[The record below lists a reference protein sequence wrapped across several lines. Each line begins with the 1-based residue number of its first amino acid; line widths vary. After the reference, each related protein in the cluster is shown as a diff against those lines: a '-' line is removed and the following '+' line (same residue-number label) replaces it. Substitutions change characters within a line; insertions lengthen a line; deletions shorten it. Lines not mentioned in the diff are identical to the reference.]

1 MIKKLFSILA
11 LLLTVSGAWADDITV
26 YFADALEW
34 DDVYVYYW
42 GSENKPDWP
51 GAAMNNDGINEN
63 EQMVYKATI
72 PGDVEGIIFTNGKD
86 GNDLNET
93 VDITTGIEDGACWY
107 ANGERDGIKY
117 IVVKNEDTYIVAG
130 SEAEI
135 FGTAWDG
142 SNEANQM
149 MVEGDDGIY
158 SKAYTVDK
166 AYDIVQLKVVK
177 NNGEW
182 IGDETGNNVIFR
194 LTCAGTFTVVF
205 DPEAGVASVTGD
217 IVEPIT
223 EFEYDTV
230 YAVGNGEGNWLNG
243 ANWDPAYVENEMTEI
258 ADDVWEIKFENVPEG
273 FERQVKFAIDG
284 AWTHNFGWPIQGELE
299 FEPGV
304 WYDAVYNGDNITFD
318 TEDGWNITIT
328 LDLSQFNFTTK
339 EGAKFRIDNVE
350 EIEGTDISAATVTGI
365 DDAYDWT
372 GSEIHPVPEVTLDG
386 NLLSSTDDYDVT
398 YSEGCTDVG
407 IYTVTITGKGNYSGT
422 KTVDFNINDVYFL
435 VGSMTEWQIDQAYK
449 LVKNEEAEGE
459 YYISDVELSANDE
472 FKVQSPGRKTQWG
485 GGTWYPDGMDNN
497 YVIQSNGTY
506 DIYFRPNG
514 DGGEDWF
521 GNTIY
526 VADVTP
532 TPEDTY
538 IVAGS
543 EQEIFG
549 TVWDGSNEANQMMVE
564 GDDGIYSKAYTV
576 DKAYDNVQLK
586 VVKNGDVWIGVNG
599 NNVEFKLTGAGTFTV
614 SFDPAQNVI
623 SVAGDIVSTVNE
635 LEFETVYAV
644 GNGDGN
650 WLNGANWDPAYVENE
665 MTEIEDGVW
674 EITFYD
680 VPKDFDR
687 QVKFALDGAWT
698 HNFGGVFE
706 EYEEF
711 NEWSDA
717 VYNGDNITFN
727 TDDDCD
733 IKIQLDLRDFDFD
746 TKTGAKFKISIDYDV
761 EYGDVALAPTGYG
774 TYYNSGYMVTLPA
787 GVVAYTVSG
796 VSGDQPTYVKIAD
809 GDIESNNTVPAGTAM
824 LLYSDSKPDEITLRL
839 TPSDDT
845 YYGSNLL
852 KGSDSETTTT
862 GGEKYYKLTYSN
874 NNDNF
879 GWYWGKNNG
888 AAFVSP
894 AHKAWLALPAGA
906 RAFIGLPGGEETG
919 IITVQS
925 QLVNDGAWYDLNGRR
940 LSMKPILKGVYVNN
954 GNKVVIR

>member
-1 MIKKLFSILA
+1 M
-11 LLLTVSGAWADDITV
+11 
-26 YFADALEW
+26 
-34 DDVYVYYW
+34 
-42 GSENKPDWP
+42 
-51 GAAMNNDGINEN
+51 
-63 EQMVYKATI
+63 
-72 PGDVEGIIFTNGKD
+72 
-86 GNDLNET
+86 
-93 VDITTGIEDGACWY
+93 
-107 ANGERDGIKY
+107 
-117 IVVKNEDTYIVAG
+117 IVVAMLFTSIGVSAQEDEDTYIVAG

-135 FGTAWDG
+135 FGTGWDG
-142 SNEANQM
+142 NNTANQM
-149 MVEGDDGIY
+149 VKGDDGKY

-166 AYDIVQLKVVK
+166 AYDKVQLKVVK
-177 NNGEW
+177 NNREW

-194 LTCAGTFTVVF
+194 LTGAGTFTVVF

-243 ANWDPAYVENEMTEI
+243 AAWDPGYMENAMTEI
-258 ADDVWEIKFENVPEG
+258 EDGVWEITFHNVPKD
-273 FERQVKFAIDG
+273 FDRQVKFALDG
-284 AWTHNFGWPIQGELE
+284 AWTHNFGWPTQGELE

-318 TEDGWNITIT
+318 TEDEWNITIT
-328 LDLSQFNFTTK
+328 LDLSQFDFTTK

-365 DDAYDWT
+365 NASYDWT
-372 GSEIHPVPEVTLDG
+372 GSVIHPKPVVTLDG
-386 NLLSSTDDYDVT
+386 NVLSSATDYDVS
-398 YSEGCTDVG
+398 YSDGCTTEG
-407 IYTVTITGKGNYSGT
+407 SYSVTITGKGDYNGT
-422 KTVDFNINDVYFL
+422 IVVPFKINGEYYL
-435 VGSMTEWQIDQAYK
+435 VGTMTDWQIEQAYK

-459 YYISDVELSANDE
+459 YYISDVELAEGDEIKVKSAAE
-472 FKVQSPGRKTQWG
+472 K
-485 GGTWYPDGMDNN
+485 WYPDGYDN
-497 YVIQSNGTY
+497 YGIVQNGTY

-526 VADVTP
+526 VADVTL

-538 IVAGS
+538 TVVGNEA
-543 EQEIFG
+543 EIFG
-549 TVWDGSNEANQMMVE
+549 TAWDASNEDNLMTK

-576 DKAYDNVQLK
+576 DKAYNNVQLK
-586 VVKNGDVWIGVNG
+586 VVKNGEDWFGVNG

-614 SFDPAQNVI
+614 VFDPEAEVA
-623 SVAGDIVSTVNE
+623 SVTGDIAEEITG
-635 LEFETVYAV
+635 FGDYTVYAV
-644 GNGDGN
+644 GNGEGN
-650 WLNGANWDPAYVENE
+650 WLNGAAWDPAYVENE
-665 MTEIEDGVW
+665 MTEIADDVW
-674 EITFYD
+674 EIKFEN
-680 VPKDFDR
+680 VPAGIDR
-687 QVKFALDGAWT
+687 QVKFVLGGDWDDPWT

-706 EYEEF
+706 AFGVWY
-711 NEWSDA
+711 DA
-717 VYNGDNITFN
+717 VYNDDNITFD
-727 TDDDCD
+727 TDDYCTVTLT
-733 IKIQLDLRDFDFD
+733 LDLSQFDF
-746 TKTGAKFKISIDYDV
+746 TTQTGAMFKIDIAYGETEEV
-761 EYGDVALAPTGYG
+761 EVALASTGYG

-809 GDIESNNTVPAGTAM
+809 GDIESNNTVPARTAM
-824 LLYSDSKPDEITLRL
+824 LLYSDSKPEEITLTL
-839 TPSDDT
+839 TPSGDS
-845 YYGSNLL
+845 YSGSNLL

-879 GWYWGKNNG
+879 GWYWGDDNG

-894 AHKAWLALPAGA
+894 AHKAWLALPDAGA

-919 IITVQS
+919 VITVQS

>member
-1 MIKKLFSILA
+1 MKQKRLTFSA
-11 LLLTVSGAWADDITV
+11 
-26 YFADALEW
+26 
-34 DDVYVYYW
+34 
-42 GSENKPDWP
+42 K
-51 GAAMNNDGINEN
+51 
-63 EQMVYKATI
+63 TI
-72 PGDVEGIIFTNGKD
+72 M
-86 GNDLNET
+86 
-93 VDITTGIEDGACWY
+93 
-107 ANGERDGIKY
+107 
-117 IVVKNEDTYIVAG
+117 IVVAMLFTSIGVSAQENEDTYIVAG

-149 MVEGDDGIY
+149 VKGDDGIY

-166 AYDIVQLKVVK
+166 AYNKVQLKVVK

-194 LTCAGTFTVVF
+194 LTGAGTFTVVF

-243 ANWDPAYVENEMTEI
+243 ASWDPAYVENEMTEI
-258 ADDVWEIKFENVPEG
+258 ADGVWEITFYDVPEG

-284 AWTHNFGWPIQGELE
+284 TYAHNFGGE
-299 FEPGV
+299 FEAFGV
-304 WYDAVYNGDNITFD
+304 WSDAVYNGGNITFD
-318 TEDGWNITIT
+318 TEDECNITIT

-386 NLLSSTDDYDVT
+386 NVLSSTDDYDVT

-538 IVAGS
+538 TVVGNEA
-543 EQEIFG
+543 EIFG
-549 TVWDGSNEANQMMVE
+549 TAWDASNEDNLMTK
-564 GDDGIYSKAYTV
+564 GDDGKYRKEYTV
-576 DKAYDNVQLK
+576 AQAYDNVQLM
-586 VVKNGDVWIGVNG
+586 VVKNGEDWFGVNG
-599 NNVEFKLTGAGTFTV
+599 NKSYQFKLTGAGTFTV
-614 SFDPAQNVI
+614 VFDPSNNKI
-623 SVAGDIVSTVNE
+623 SVTGNIAEEITGFGDY
-635 LEFETVYAV
+635 TVYAV
-644 GNGDGN
+644 GNGEGN
-650 WLNGANWDPAYVENE
+650 WLNGANWDPGYMKNE
-665 MTEIEDGVW
+665 MTEIADGVW
-674 EITFYD
+674 EITFHN

-687 QVKFALDGAWT
+687 QVKFAIDGAWT
-698 HNFGGVFE
+698 HNFGGCFE
-706 EYEEF
+706 DF
-711 NEWSDA
+711 DVQSDA
-717 VYNGDNITFN
+717 VYNGDNIQFN
-727 TDDDCD
+727 TEDNCD
-733 IKIQLDLRDFDFD
+733 ITIQLDLSDFDFD
-746 TKTGAKFKISIDYDV
+746 TKEGAKFKISIDYWVSSD
-761 EYGDVALAPTGYG
+761 EVALAPTGYG

-824 LLYSDSKPDEITLRL
+824 LLYSDSKPEEITLRL
-839 TPSDDT
+839 TPSGDT
-845 YYGSNLL
+845 YSGSNLL
-852 KGSDSETTTT
+852 KGSDSQTTTT

-879 GWYWGKNNG
+879 GWYWGYDNG

-894 AHKAWLALPAGA
+894 AHKAWLALPAAGA

-925 QLVNDGAWYDLNGRR
+925 QLVNAGSWYDLNGRR

>member
-34 DDVYVYYW
+34 GDVYVYYW

-149 MVEGDDGIY
+149 VKGDDGIY

-166 AYDIVQLKVVK
+166 AYNKVQLKVVK

-243 ANWDPAYVENEMTEI
+243 ASWDPAYVENEMTEI
-258 ADDVWEIKFENVPEG
+258 ADGVWEITFYDVPEG

-284 AWTHNFGWPIQGELE
+284 TYAHNFGGE
-299 FEPGV
+299 FEAFGV
-304 WYDAVYNGDNITFD
+304 WSDAVYNGGNITFD
-318 TEDGWNITIT
+318 TEDECNITIT

-386 NLLSSTDDYDVT
+386 NVLSSTDDYDVT

-538 IVAGS
+538 TVVGNEA
-543 EQEIFG
+543 EIFG
-549 TVWDGSNEANQMMVE
+549 TAWDASNEDNLMTK

-576 DKAYDNVQLK
+576 DKAYNNVQLK
-586 VVKNGDVWIGVNG
+586 VVKNGEDWFGVNG

-614 SFDPAQNVI
+614 VFDPEAEVA
-623 SVAGDIVSTVNE
+623 SVTGDIAEEITG
-635 LEFETVYAV
+635 FGDYTVYAV
-644 GNGDGN
+644 GNGEGN
-650 WLNGANWDPAYVENE
+650 WLNGASWDPAYVENE
-665 MTEIEDGVW
+665 MTEIADDVW
-674 EITFYD
+674 EIKFEN
-680 VPKDFDR
+680 VPAGFER
-687 QVKFALDGAWT
+687 QVKFVLGGDWDDPWT
-698 HNFGGVFE
+698 HNFGWPTQGELEFEPGVW
-706 EYEEF
+706 Y
-711 NEWSDA
+711 DA
-717 VYNGDNITFN
+717 VYNGGNITFD
-727 TDDDCD
+727 TDDYCTV
-733 IKIQLDLRDFDFD
+733 KLTLDLSQFDF
-746 TKTGAKFKISIDYDV
+746 TTQTGAMFKIDIAYGETEEV
-761 EYGDVALAPTGYG
+761 EVALASTGYG
-774 TYYNSGYMVTLPA
+774 TYYNSEKTVTLPA

-796 VSGDQPTYVKIAD
+796 VSGNQPTYVKIAD
-809 GDIESNNTVPAGTAM
+809 GDDETNNTVLAATAV
-824 LLYSDSKPDEITLRL
+824 LLYCESKPETVTLTL

-845 YYGSNLL
+845 YSGDNLL
-852 KGSDSETTTT
+852 KGSDSQTTTT

-879 GWYWGKNNG
+879 GWYWGNDNG

-906 RAFIGLPGGEETG
+906 RAFLGLPGGEETG